1 MKKNNVKPL
10 ALMIMGAGA
19 SLLTGCA
26 ATQKASENLAAAN
39 LDSESKFKGSSVKSS
54 AAAMASD
61 ELNRNANFSK
71 TTRNWIDPNPL
82 PRVEAKV
89 KLPEFFQKNVSMTM
103 PGTVNAVEVLSEMQR
118 SVNIKFNLS
127 GDIYDTTP
135 GQGKI
140 VTATGGSA
148 ASNNTKTSPLLISDF
163 VYRGT
168 LEEALNL
175 LGAKTNLSWKWNGK
189 EVEIYRYETK
199 TYNIAAL
206 AGSTL
211 TSSNV
216 DLKGDTSGSAAA
228 GGSGGA
234 QGSAPASGS
243 SNSNVSRKATLTTW
257 DEVKTFLIAQLSQQ
271 GSIAVL
277 ESAGA
282 VTIKDTP
289 DIHKRIEK
297 SINDLNALLS
307 KQIYLNID
315 IFAVSKSDADDA
327 GLDLNLAWGASDQFN
342 FSSLT
347 SSSSKAP
354 NTFSIGILKGPWKD
368 SNIMAKALSS
378 IGQTSIVNQF
388 SVTTLNGQPTPIAS
402 NRKQSYLATTK
413 VTVQGTTG
421 STTTELQAGEISSGI
436 NLNVIPKIE
445 PNGNILLEYAMNL
458 SDVEDIIPLNS
469 PDGTSTIQLPISNLK
484 SVLQRASLRSGE
496 TLVLSGFKQTNAK
509 LSKSGVGSPSNMLLG
524 GSHNASAGSQYLVIT
539 VTPYIANSN
548 AYNK

>member
-26 ATQKASENLAAAN
+26 ATQKANENLAAAN

-54 AAAMASD
+54 AAAMAND

-118 SVNIKFNLS
+118 SVNIKFNLDS
-127 GDIYDTTP
+127 DIYDTTP

-140 VTATGGSA
+140 VNASGGSTTNA
-148 ASNNTKTSPLLISDF
+148 TKSSPLLISDF
-163 VYRGT
+163 VYRGS

-216 DLKGDTSGSAAA
+216 DLKGDTGGSASSGAA
-228 GGSGGA
+228 GA
-234 QGSAPASGS
+234 TQGSAPASGS

-271 GSIAVL
+271 GSMAVL

-289 DIHKRIEK
+289 NVHKRVEK

-315 IFAVSKSDADDA
+315 IYAVSKSDADDA

-368 SNIMAKALSS
+368 TKIMAKALSS

-402 NRKQSYLATTK
+402 NRKQSYLASTK

-421 STTTELQAGEISSGI
+421 STTTELQAGEISAGI

-458 SDVEDIIPLNS
+458 SDIEDIVPLNS
-469 PDGTSTIQLPISNLK
+469 PDGTSSIQLPISNLK

-496 TLVLSGFKQTNAK
+496 TLVLSGFKQTNAQLK
-509 LSKSGVGSPSNMLLG
+509 KSGVGSPSNMLLG